1 MRTETSPIPDT
12 SELTVRRLMVDLSQ
26 GFDRHWNGGD
36 AFRSAYMNALS
47 MSFPV
52 GEQFFIEAVRK
63 GAAELPPTPGFDALR
78 QTVRDFVA
86 QESTHRQLHALYNA
100 ELERQGFRNHWG
112 PRALKRIEKAR
123 DVCRRMGSKSE
134 HLHELAFTAAFEHYT
149 AVLGDETL
157 KRQDVAGDWF
167 AGACLP
173 LKTLWRWHAA
183 EETEHKTVAFDLY
196 KALGGNER
204 WRLFWFAFVS
214 VIFTVDAM
222 RQTTNNLWHD
232 RSLFKRGTWLSALSF
247 FWGRHGG
254 VWRCMGSLLAYW
266 RKDFHPSQVGEPA
279 LSALWLQAN
288 AAVWQP
294 VRPAATNAPQRE
306 RYHSIAPG

>member
-1 MRTETSPIPDT
+1 MLTPTPSIPEA
-12 SELTVRRLMVDLSQ
+12 SQLTVRRLLIDLSA

-63 GAAELPPTPGFDALR
+63 GAAELPPAPEFDALR

-100 ELERQGFRNHWG
+100 ELERQGFHNHWG
-112 PRALKRIEKAR
+112 PRAFKRIEQAR
-123 DVCRRMGSKSE
+123 ALRRRMGSKSE
-134 HLHELAFTAAFEHYT
+134 HFHELAITAAFEHYT
-149 AVLGDETL
+149 AVFGDETL
-157 KRQDVAGDWF
+157 KRQDAAGDWF
-167 AGACLP
+167 ADAHLP

-204 WRLFWFAFVS
+204 WRLFWFAYVS
-214 VIFTVDAM
+214 VIFTLDAM

-232 RSLFKRGTWLSALSF
+232 GSLFKPRTALSALSF
-247 FWGRHGG
+247 FLGRHGS
-254 VWRCMGSLLAYW
+254 VWRCAGPLMAYW
-266 RKDFHPSQVGEPA
+266 RKDFHPDLVGEPA
-279 LSALWLQAN
+279 LSAQWLQAN
-288 AAVWQP
+288 AAVWQA
-294 VRPAATNAPQRE
+294 VRPVVSTTPT
-306 RYHSIAPG
+306 